1 MYLCFRCCF
10 LFLIIRAGVLHVPRP
25 CIPPSWETYFHSHFA
40 LSFPA
45 TYTFTVRLPL
55 ARLAAQPLH
64 SGPTGWLAGDHLHSA
79 AASPRYAHLA
89 DVVQTSLD
97 RMVRQS
103 GLRDVYQTVR
113 VIGFSNRTTPATSAA
128 TPAPIVSDFYLQ
140 LSDNDDE
147 QRLRRL
153 LQQQLLAHNYS
164 VGGTELHTGAELL
177 DGIEV
182 FDFDECRSRRFH
194 DCAAEA
200 RCFNL
205 RGTYTCSCREGFADV
220 SGNPVYPG
228 RRCSAGLVG
237 CERCNYH
244 GVCVAADATEAAE
257 TEGGMVVEVVRQQ
270 PAPVCECFRWY
281 AGSNCYVNLKG
292 ECWGAFQGKSSSSGI
307 SRETFFCTEEEQN

>member
-1 MYLCFRCCF
+1 M
-10 LFLIIRAGVLHVPRP
+10 H
-25 CIPPSWETYFHSHFA
+25 PPLNPLDA
-40 LSFPA
+40 A

-55 ARLAAQPLH
+55 ARLASQPLH
-64 SGPTGWLAGDHLHSA
+64 AGPNGWLAGHHLPSA
-79 AASPRYAHLA
+79 AASPRYAHLSA
-89 DVVQTSLD
+89 VVQQSVD
-97 RMVRQS
+97 RLVRQS
-103 GLRDVYQTVR
+103 DLRDIYQTVR
-113 VIGFSNRTTPATSAA
+113 VIGFSDRRSSASVASVTSVGADTAASGPAA
-128 TPAPIVSDFYLQ
+128 IVSDFYLQ

-147 QRLRRL
+147 RRLRTV
-153 LQQQLLAHNYS
+153 LQQQLRAHNYS

-205 RGTYTCSCREGFADV
+205 RGTYTCGCREGYADV

-228 RRCSAGLVG
+228 RRCSAELVG

-244 GVCVAADATEAAE
+244 GVCVRAAATAAQTQREQLQDGGAAMLVIDGGGGDDAAAAVREGRGGGLSADATA
-257 TEGGMVVEVVRQQ
+257 TTM
-270 PAPVCECFRWY
+270 VCECFRWY

-292 ECWGAFQGKSSSSGI
+292 E
-307 SRETFFCTEEEQN
+307 